1 MGAGYSYAKAFV
13 DDRVVDGGI
22 RGGPSTDLSGAN
34 PSVFRQ
40 SGLTGDPA
48 TATARSGFDPAS
60 TDTTSADD
68 LSVVIDD
75 ALRAG
80 TNVAAPAVAKNDR
93 FSWVFLLIAF
103 AGLTAV
109 FAGRRSGGSGLI
121 SG

>member
-1 MGAGYSYAKAFV
+1 MRRLLLTIGLLTAASGAGA
-13 DDRVVDGGI
+13 
-22 RGGPSTDLSGAN
+22 STDLSGAN

-40 SGLTGDPA
+40 SVLTGDPA
-48 TATARSGFDPAS
+48 SASFRFDPAS

-80 TNVAAPAVAKNDR
+80 TKVAAPAAVKNDR

-109 FAGRRSGGSGLI
+109 FAGRRSSGSGLI